1 MAEYSWEAQS
11 PLRKSFAPGRIGL
24 ASGDAGIT
32 MAEIS
37 DFSLVQVMARRGQV
51 ANVAKAVKK
60 AWGVLPPEKPAA
72 VAGKGVTLIWTGP
85 DQFFVL
91 SAGNL
96 SDPIL
101 PLAVIFDGMASLS
114 DQSGGRCLIRLS
126 GARVRDALAKV
137 SSIDLHD
144 AVFPVGAAAA
154 TSIDHTGVNLWRG
167 PDADGIPV
175 YSLLV
180 FTSFADS
187 LWHTLADAA
196 AEYGVEATRTPS
208 VLIAASR

>member
-1 MAEYSWEAQS
+1 VVEYSWEAQS
-11 PLRKSFAPGRIGL
+11 PLRKTFAPGRIGL
-24 ASGDAGIT
+24 ASGDAGIA

-37 DFSLVQVMARRGQV
+37 DFSLIQVMARRGQV
-51 ANVAKAVKK
+51 ANVAKAAKK
-60 AWGVLPPEKPAA
+60 AWGVLPPEKPGA
-72 VAGKGVTLIWTGP
+72 VTGKGATLIWTGP

-91 SAGNL
+91 SAGITP
-96 SDPIL
+96 DPVP
-101 PLAVIFDGMASLS
+101 PLAAIFTGTASLS
-114 DQSGGRCLIRLS
+114 DQSGGRCLIQLS

-137 SSIDLHD
+137 SSVDLHD
-144 AVFPVGAAAA
+144 AVFPVGGAAA

-167 PDADGIPV
+167 PDAADGSPV

-196 AEYGVEATRTPS
+196 AEYGVEATRMPLS
-208 VLIAASR
+208 

>member
-1 MAEYSWEAQS
+1 MAEYSWEVRS
-11 PLRKSFAPGRIGL
+11 PLRNAFAPGRLGL
-24 ASGDAGIT
+24 ASGDAGVAL
-32 MAEIS
+32 AEIN

-51 ANVAKAVKK
+51 ANVAKAAKK

-72 VAGKGVTLIWTGP
+72 VVGKGATLIWTGP

-91 SAGNL
+91 SAG
-96 SDPIL
+96 SVPDPVP
-101 PLAVIFDGMASLS
+101 PLASIFDGAASLS

-126 GARVRDALAKV
+126 GGKVRDALAKV
-137 SSIDLHD
+137 SSVDLHD
-144 AVFPVGAAAA
+144 TVFPVGAAAA

-167 PDADGIPV
+167 SDAANGNPV

-196 AEYGVEATRTPS
+196 AEYGVEATR
-208 VLIAASR
+208 ASLS

>member
-1 MAEYSWEAQS
+1 MAKYSWEAQS
-11 PLRKSFAPGRIGL
+11 TLRKAFAPGRIGL
-24 ASGDAGIT
+24 ASGDAGIA
-32 MAEIS
+32 MAEIGG
-37 DFSLVQVMARRGQV
+37 FSLVQVMARRGQV
-51 ANVAKAVKK
+51 ANVAKAAKRV
-60 AWGVLPPEKPAA
+60 WGVLPPEKPGA

-91 SAGNL
+91 SAGNVP
-96 SDPIL
+96 DPVP
-101 PLAVIFDGMASLS
+101 PLAAVFDGMASLS

-144 AVFPVGAAAA
+144 AVFLVGAAAA
-154 TSIDHTGVNLWRG
+154 TSIDHTGVNLWRES
-167 PDADGIPV
+167 DAADGSPV

-196 AEYGVEATRTPS
+196 AEYG
-208 VLIAASR
+208 IQASRVPLS

>member
-11 PLRKSFAPGRIGL
+11 PLRKAFAPGRLGL
-24 ASGDAGIT
+24 ATGEAGIT
-32 MAEIS
+32 MTEIS

-51 ANVAKAVKK
+51 ANVAKAATK
-60 AWGVLPPEKPAA
+60 AWAVLPPEKPAA

-91 SAGNL
+91 SAGGVP
-96 SDPIL
+96 DPVP
-101 PLAVIFDGMASLS
+101 PLAGIFDGVASLS

-126 GARVRDALAKV
+126 GAKARDALAKV

-144 AVFPVGAAAA
+144 SVFPVGAAAA

-167 PDADGIPV
+167 ADAADGNPV
-175 YSLLV
+175 YNLLV

-196 AEYGVEATRTPS
+196 AEYGVEAARTPLS
-208 VLIAASR
+208 

>member
-1 MAEYSWEAQS
+1 VVEYSWEAQS
-11 PLRKSFAPGRIGL
+11 PLRKAFTPGRLGL
-24 ASGDAGIT
+24 ASGDAGIAMT
-32 MAEIS
+32 EIS
-37 DFSLVQVMARRGQV
+37 DFNLVQVMARRGQV
-51 ANVAKAVKK
+51 AAVAKAAKK
-60 AWGVLPPEKPAA
+60 AWGVLPPEKPGAA
-72 VAGKGVTLIWTGP
+72 VGKGVTLIWTGP

-91 SAGNL
+91 SAGNNPNPVP
-96 SDPIL
+96 S
-101 PLAVIFDGMASLS
+101 LAVVFDGMASLS

-126 GARVRDALAKV
+126 GAKVRDALAKV

-167 PDADGIPV
+167 PDAANGSPV

-196 AEYGVEATRTPS
+196 AEYGVEATRTPLS
-208 VLIAASR
+208 

>member
-1 MAEYSWEAQS
+1 MADYFWEAQS
-11 PLRKSFAPGRIGL
+11 PLRKTFAPGRIGL
-24 ASGDAGIT
+24 ASGDAGIA
-32 MAEIS
+32 MVEIS

-51 ANVAKAVKK
+51 ANVAKATKK
-60 AWGVLPPEKPAA
+60 AWGVLPPAKPAA
-72 VAGKGVTLIWTGP
+72 AIGKGVTLIWTGP

-91 SAGNL
+91 SAG
-96 SDPIL
+96 SVPDPVP
-101 PLAVIFDGMASLS
+101 PLAAVFDGAASLS
-114 DQSGGRCLIRLS
+114 DQSGGRCLIQLS
-126 GARVRDALAKV
+126 GTKVRDAFAKV

-144 AVFPVGAAAA
+144 TVFPVGAAAA

-167 PDADGIPV
+167 PDAANGSPV

-196 AEYGVEATRTPS
+196 AEYGVEA
-208 VLIAASR
+208 SRRPLS